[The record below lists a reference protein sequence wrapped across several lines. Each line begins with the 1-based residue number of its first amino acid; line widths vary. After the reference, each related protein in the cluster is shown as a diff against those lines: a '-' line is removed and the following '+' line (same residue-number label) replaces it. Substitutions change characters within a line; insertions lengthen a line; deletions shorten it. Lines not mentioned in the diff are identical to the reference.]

1 MKNVSIICINYNS
14 DEDTLSYLES
24 LEKAYYKVV
33 DNLYLTVILIDN
45 STRKNIID
53 FENKLNEFS
62 FKVVYIKNI
71 NNGYF
76 GAAQVGLNYI
86 KEYQILSDFTIVSNV
101 DLGINEYFFNI
112 LISKKYAQEVG
123 VVAPSIISKYRQ
135 ADLNPKI
142 IRKVPKAKFMIFKT
156 IFSND
161 LLFRIQNKI
170 NTYKYR
176 KKRILDKSS
185 YHMKNIYAPHGA
197 FIIFTKE
204 YFDRGGSF
212 DYPIFLFGEEIF
224 VAESCIQL
232 GLNVIYDQELKILD
246 NDHGSTG
253 KEKLT
258 FLRNEYKKALNYVL
272 KNYY

>member
-1 MKNVSIICINYNS
+1 MKNISIICINYNS
-14 DEDTLSYLES
+14 DKDTLSYLAS
-24 LEKAYYKVV
+24 LEKAYCRVV
-33 DNLYLTVILIDN
+33 DNLCLTVILIDN
-45 STRKNIID
+45 STEKNTIN

-86 KEYQILSDFTIVSNV
+86 KKYQILSDFTIVSNV

-112 LISKKYAQEVG
+112 LISKKYAQEIG
-123 VVAPSIISKYRQ
+123 VVAPSIISNYRQ

-142 IRKVPKAKFMIFKT
+142 IKKVPKAKFLIFKT

-176 KKRILDKSS
+176 KKRILDKSV

-224 VAESCIQL
+224 VAESCLQL
-232 GLNVIYDQELKILD
+232 SLHVVYDQELKILD

>member
-1 MKNVSIICINYNS
+1 M
-14 DEDTLSYLES
+14 
-24 LEKAYYKVV
+24 
-33 DNLYLTVILIDN
+33 
-45 STRKNIID
+45 
-53 FENKLNEFS
+53 
-62 FKVVYIKNI
+62 
-71 NNGYF
+71 
-76 GAAQVGLNYI
+76 
-86 KEYQILSDFTIVSNV
+86 
-101 DLGINEYFFNI
+101 GINEYSNFKEI
-112 LISKKYAQEVG
+112 G
-123 VVAPSIISKYRQ
+123 VVAPSIISNYRQ

-142 IRKVPKAKFMIFKT
+142 IKKVPKAKFLIFKT

-176 KKRILDKSS
+176 KKRILDKSV

-224 VAESCIQL
+224 VAESCLQL
-232 GLNVIYDQELKILD
+232 SLHVVYDQELKILD

-253 KEKLT
+253 KEKIA
-258 FLRNEYKKALNYVL
+258 FIRREHKKAIKFILD
-272 KNYY
+272 NYYD